1 MTARE
6 ARAVPGLG
14 DASPARLRT
23 ERLSLRR
30 PVAEDLDAYV
40 AVLGEEEAERE
51 HREALAHWR
60 AHGFGPWLVELDGEP
75 IGVAEVHYAGPGVT
89 GIEPH
94 EVEIG
99 WAIVEAQ
106 RGRRFATEAARAAL
120 VDAFDRAR
128 PNHHGWIVAY
138 IRPENETSKR
148 VATRIGMRRAGDG
161 LTRSG
166 DPAELW
172 RVALDS
178 GR

>member
-1 MTARE
+1 
-6 ARAVPGLG
+6 
-14 DASPARLRT
+14 
-23 ERLSLRR
+23 
-30 PVAEDLDAYV
+30 VADDLAAYV
-40 AVLGEEEAERE
+40 AVLGEEDAERD

-75 IGVAEVHYAGPGVT
+75 IGVVEIHYAGPGVT

-106 RGRRFATEAARAAL
+106 QRRGFATEAARAAL
-120 VDAFDRAR
+120 RDASARAR
-128 PNHHGWIVAY
+128 PNYHGWIVAY
-138 IRPENETSKR
+138 IRPENEISKH
-148 VATRIGMRRAGDG
+148 VATRIGMRHVSDG

-166 DPAELW
+166 DPAEIW
-172 RVALDS
+172 RAPTEPGGSDS